1 MISQILVNHTKQNPF
16 NYSGGDV
23 VIRNSQLLRG
33 TVTKKV
39 LGGMFTS
46 LLQNKALNI
55 ESSYSLEQQVLD
67 LMFSLQRTT
76 LRFMQTYGFSIGIQD
91 VWEETNIGNL
101 KTSYV
106 LQALADLGFTSLN
119 QVEQV
124 WRYDSM
130 RKLIDEGKAESCIPP
145 KKCELKLEGDISSSL
160 SNLRSKLS
168 EDLIDHIYKYRN
180 RYNNSTL
187 IMSNSGS
194 KGSII
199 NQVQMTCCLSQQMVQ
214 NHMIYKYFYTR
225 TLPHFNM
232 CSIHNPYQFGFIQ
245 NSFFS
250 GLNPFE
256 FFFHTASG
264 REGVI
269 DTAIKTAQTGYIQ
282 RKLLKNLESIQVDW
296 KQNVVC
302 DRVIMFDPKDD
313 NMLNRLYNQTVPQF
327 LTQQLNQ
334 IVQDTKMAGLVDAN
348 EIVESPSE
356 AEETRQRDL
365 FNALVD
371 NSLNKS
377 YYGIDPTL
385 SEIEISKKCI

>member
-106 LQALADLGFTSLN
+106 LQALADLGFTSLK

-130 RKLIDEGKAESCIPP
+130 KKLIDEGKAESCIPQRQ
-145 KKCELKLEGDISSSL
+145 CELKLEGDISSSL
-160 SNLRSKLS
+160 SNLRGRLS
-168 EDLIDHIYKYRN
+168 EDLINHIYKYKN

-232 CSIHNPYQFGFIQ
+232 CQVHNPYQFGFI
-245 NSFFS
+245 
-250 GLNPFE
+250 
-256 FFFHTASG
+256 
-264 REGVI
+264 
-269 DTAIKTAQTGYIQ
+269 
-282 RKLLKNLESIQVDW
+282 
-296 KQNVVC
+296 
-302 DRVIMFDPKDD
+302 
-313 NMLNRLYNQTVPQF
+313 
-327 LTQQLNQ
+327 
-334 IVQDTKMAGLVDAN
+334 
-348 EIVESPSE
+348 
-356 AEETRQRDL
+356 
-365 FNALVD
+365 
-371 NSLNKS
+371 
-377 YYGIDPTL
+377 
-385 SEIEISKKCI
+385 